1 MIALI
6 IGLALL
12 GLLFPFTRVARK
24 HWPQVASIIWGH
36 RFKIILA
43 VLLLIGL
50 FERNVLYGA
59 IWLTIIW
66 AVLRF
71 IQWRRRR
78 RSGWY
83 MPPVVQDGFGSGKR
97 HDAVNDGDFDAV
109 IAAGVESTWKH
120 HAHAVGLSVRQGEQS
135 QGMQDLAH
143 KARRPSDGLGGLLD
157 IREYNK
163 TKKLIQQRPDQ
174 VVDADGIYQVP
185 ALLGAER
192 SPIGPRFFVSVL
204 PGASMRTYEN
214 AAESL
219 AVGLGVIGIGFSQDG
234 LQRSQGVIQMDVR
247 VRDGLAGTR
256 ASLDQGNNGLTP
268 VVIGRTRDGD
278 LALDLRR
285 GSHLAIQGGTGSG
298 KSALSYGLL
307 SSLADRP
314 EMVIAGVD
322 PSRLLLGPWTK
333 RTDARQEWLCATSD
347 PEAAVNVL
355 RSLVT
360 EMDRRLDYLV
370 DAGIDEIQP
379 TSDHP
384 LIVVV
389 MEEFA
394 GLVRATKD
402 YDKTVKPAERIA
414 GDIERLMGRLVAE
427 SRKVGMRVMAITQRF
442 DADLMGGGARSQFST
457 RITLKVE
464 SSDDVKMLHPGA
476 TTEDIEDAVQFP
488 AGRGLVQIGGELMR
502 AQMDLTTYE
511 QYRQRVMRPGASRA
525 TGTESTAKTKTE
537 TTEEAA

>member
-6 IGLALL
+6 IGLVLL

-24 HWPQVASIIWGH
+24 HWPQMASILWGH

-43 VLLLIGL
+43 TLLLIGM
-50 FERNVLYGA
+50 FNHDVLPGA
-59 IWLTIIW
+59 IELTIIW
-66 AVLRF
+66 AVLRL

-78 RSGWY
+78 RAGWY
-83 MPPVVQDGFGSGKR
+83 MPPVLQDGFGTGKR
-97 HDAVNDGDFDAV
+97 NDAVNDGDFDAV
-109 IAAGVESTWKH
+109 IAAGVVQTWKH
-120 HAHAVGLSVRQGEQS
+120 HAHAAGLSLRLGEQS
-135 QGMQDLAH
+135 QSMQDLGH
-143 KARRPSDGLGGLLD
+143 KARRPSDGFGGLLD
-157 IREYNK
+157 VREYKK
-163 TKKLIQQRPDQ
+163 TKKLINDRPDH

-185 ALLGAER
+185 ALLHAER
-192 SPIGPRFFVSVL
+192 SVVGPRFMISVL
-204 PGASMRTYEN
+204 PGASLRTYES

-219 AVGLGVIGIGFSQDG
+219 AVGLGVVGIGFSQNG

-247 VRDGLAGTR
+247 LRDGLAGTR
-256 ASLDQGNNGLTP
+256 ESLQQGNNGLSP
-268 VVIGRTRDGD
+268 VVIGRTCDGD
-278 LALDLRR
+278 LTVDLRR

-333 RTDARQEWLCATSD
+333 RTDARHEWLCATSD

-355 RSLVT
+355 RSLVA

-379 TSDHP
+379 TPGHP

-394 GLVRATKD
+394 GLVRATKE

-476 TTEDIEDAVQFP
+476 TTDDVEDAVQFP

-511 QYRQRVMRPGASRA
+511 QYRQRVMRIGAVRPA
-525 TGTESTAKTKTE
+525 ATESTATTK
-537 TTEEAA
+537 EEAA